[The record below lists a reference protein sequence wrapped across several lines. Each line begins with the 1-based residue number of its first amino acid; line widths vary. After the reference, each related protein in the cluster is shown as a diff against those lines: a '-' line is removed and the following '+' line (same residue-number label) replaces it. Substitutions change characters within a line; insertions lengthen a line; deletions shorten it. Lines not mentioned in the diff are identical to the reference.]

1 MRRLAHILFYEDQSY
16 METGPTGKRE
26 IEKVFQG
33 IMLMEKEILE
43 HEDAKI
49 IISVGGQVR
58 IHGVPEAL
66 EKKMLDALDDELW
79 YKLYDSN
86 S

>member
-1 MRRLAHILFYEDQSY
+1 MRKLAQLILYEGQNY
-16 METGPTGKRE
+16 METDPIGKRE

-33 IMLMEKEILE
+33 IMLLEKEILE
-43 HEDAKI
+43 HEDSKI

-66 EKKMLDALDDELW
+66 EKKLIDALDDELW
-79 YKLYDSN
+79 YKLHEIK
-86 S
+86 